1 MYNEFMSEIEQF
13 AERLHQVEYF
23 KHLSAKELIDI
34 VSSGSIKR
42 SVVGEYL
49 FHENDACAGM
59 FVLVQGQI
67 NLLKNGPDGQETI
80 LNTIN
85 PVTMFNEVPVLD
97 GGPNPASG
105 FTTRDALLWRITCDK
120 FRSLLARYPQVSIG
134 LLSVLARRNRMM
146 ISHYGDLSFRSVT
159 ARVAK
164 HLVEL
169 SLDGSEIIHRSQHP
183 IKIIAAR
190 VVAAPEAVSRTL
202 KVFKLQG
209 LILCDRKFIQVVNL
223 KKLQL
228 MARIE
233 L

>member
-1 MYNEFMSEIEQF
+1 MDEIDQF

-34 VSSGSIKR
+34 VSSGSVKR
-42 SVVGEYL
+42 AIAGEYL
-49 FHENDACAGM
+49 FHENDACGGM
-59 FVLVQGQI
+59 YVLVQGQV

-97 GGPNPASG
+97 GGPNPASAV
-105 FTTRDALLWRITCDK
+105 TTRDALLWRITCDK
-120 FRSLLARYPQVSIG
+120 FRTLLARYPQVSIG

-146 ISHYGDLSFRSVT
+146 INHYGDLSFRSVP

-169 SLDGSEIIHRSQHP
+169 SNDGSEIIQRSQHP
-183 IKIIAAR
+183 IKVIAAR

-202 KVFKLQG
+202 KVFKMDK
-209 LILCDRKFIQVVNL
+209 LILCDRKSIQVIDL

-233 L
+233 N